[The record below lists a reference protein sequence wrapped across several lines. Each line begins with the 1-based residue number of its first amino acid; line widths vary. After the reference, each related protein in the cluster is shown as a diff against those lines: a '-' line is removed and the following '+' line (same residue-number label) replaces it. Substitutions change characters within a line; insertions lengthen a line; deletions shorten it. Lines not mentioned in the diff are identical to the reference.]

1 MRPVLA
7 AIGAG
12 LLVIGGWVVPA
23 NAAEISSSRMVQGT
37 VIAVGL
43 QPGEGAL
50 ELVTA
55 RLAIDG
61 GDGQELELLLAPKAV
76 LDEIGFVVETGDRM
90 KARVFVSESGAS
102 KVHKARNLSRRSMVR
117 LRTLREIPLWDGA
130 GSWMGAP
137 GMGGGEH
144 GRPGMGGGGM
154 GDHDGGGP
162 SRVPTG
168 SGGPG

>member
-1 MRPVLA
+1 MRPLSA

-12 LLVIGGWVVPA
+12 LLVMGSGVAPVS
-23 NAAEISSSRMVQGT
+23 AADISSSRMVQGT
-37 VIAVGL
+37 VISVGL
-43 QPGEGAL
+43 HPGEGAL

-61 GDGQELELLLAPKAV
+61 GEGQELELLLAPSAV
-76 LDEIGFVVETGDRM
+76 LDEIGFVIEPGDRM
-90 KARVFVSESGAS
+90 KARVFGSESGAS

-117 LRTLREIPLWDGA
+117 LRTLRQIPLWDGA
-130 GSWMGAP
+130 GIWMGAP

-162 SRVPTG
+162 SRMPTG